1 MQLADEVVAALIAA
15 GVSII
20 ASLVTYF
27 TTKHQMSLERENLA
41 KQLALEREKLE
52 TQLKR
57 QFTDRLYD
65 LRLQCYPDAFQITEG
80 LSQVSKM
87 AEEDLYA
94 FYQSVKEQLKTWKE
108 KDANLLLSD
117 DALKMFYELRK
128 ALGKNPERGAVYS
141 DAQKEKIWRARN
153 RFRAAL
159 RGDLGLLFEEDEES

>member
-65 LRLQCYPDAFQITEG
+65 LRLKCYPEAFQITEP
-80 LSQVSKM
+80 LSQVSKI
-87 AEEDLYA
+87 AEEDLYD
-94 FYQSVKEQLKTWKE
+94 FYQSVKEQLKAWKE
-108 KDANLLLSD
+108 KDASFLMSN
-117 DALKMFYELRK
+117 DALKMFYEFWQALR
-128 ALGKNPERGAVYS
+128 KNPEKGNTYS
-141 DAQKEKIWRARN
+141 EVQKENIWRARN
-153 RFRAAL
+153 RFRGAL
-159 RGDLGLLFEEDEES
+159 RSDVGLLFEEDA